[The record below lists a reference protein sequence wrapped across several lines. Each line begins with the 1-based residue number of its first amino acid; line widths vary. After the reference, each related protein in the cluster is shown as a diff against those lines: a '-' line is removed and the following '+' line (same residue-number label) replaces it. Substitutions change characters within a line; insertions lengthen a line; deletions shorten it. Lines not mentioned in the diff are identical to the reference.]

1 MNKDMRYKNAYI
13 IDDNKNDP
21 TVLNLKDCKIVF
33 DFNNEDQPILKGSIS
48 LLELL
53 NEQLKKGERWQVQYN
68 IKNLNQV

>member
-68 IKNLNQV
+68 IRNLNQV

>member
-53 NEQLKKGERWQVQYN
+53 NEQLK
-68 IKNLNQV
+68 

>member
-1 MNKDMRYKNAYI
+1 MAKDMRYKNAYI
-13 IDDNKNDP
+13 IDDNKHDP

>member
-1 MNKDMRYKNAYI
+1 MRYKNAYI

-33 DFNNEDQPILKGSIS
+33 DFNDEGQPILKGSIN

-53 NEQLKKGERWQVQYN
+53 NEQLKKGER
-68 IKNLNQV
+68 

>member
-33 DFNNEDQPILKGSIS
+33 DFNNEDQPILKGAIS

-53 NEQLKKGERWQVQYN
+53 NEQLKKGER
-68 IKNLNQV
+68 

>member
-1 MNKDMRYKNAYI
+1 MTKDMRYKNAYI

-48 LLELL
+48 LLKLL

>member
-53 NEQLKKGERWQVQYN
+53 NEQLKKGER
-68 IKNLNQV
+68 

>member
-1 MNKDMRYKNAYI
+1 MTKDMRYKNAFI

-48 LLELL
+48 LLKLL

>member
-1 MNKDMRYKNAYI
+1 MTKDMRYKNAYI